1 MTRLR
6 RATSSIGT
14 VIGRSFFPFAAL
26 TVILGTLLWGPWVS
40 LLIALVLWELAG
52 FVA

>member
-6 RATSSIGT
+6 RAASGISAIF
-14 VIGRSFFPFAAL
+14 GRSFFPFAAL
-26 TVILGTLLWGPWVS
+26 TVIVGTLLWGPWVS
-40 LLIALVLWELAG
+40 LLIALGLWELAG

>member
-1 MTRLR
+1 VL
-6 RATSSIGT
+6 
-14 VIGRSFFPFAAL
+14 GRSFFPFAAL
-26 TVILGTLLWGPWVS
+26 TIILGTFLWGPWIS